1 MSVVNEHSDHQIT
14 QKKLTMIVTVKK
26 RVIDEL
32 EGEKQY
38 TSNLN
43 DPLLT
48 NLIRVNALLY
58 LILTL
63 KGKNLIL
70 LSDKILFQKHTMKCL

>member
-1 MSVVNEHSDHQIT
+1 
-14 QKKLTMIVTVKK
+14 MIVTVKK

-70 LSDKILFQKHTMKCL
+70 LSDKILFQKQHTMKCL